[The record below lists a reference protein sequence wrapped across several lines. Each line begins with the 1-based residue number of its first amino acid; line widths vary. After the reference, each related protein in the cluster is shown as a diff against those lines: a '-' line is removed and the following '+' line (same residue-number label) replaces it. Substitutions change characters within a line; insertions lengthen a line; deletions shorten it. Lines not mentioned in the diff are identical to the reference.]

1 MAPNTGSSLGWPSA
15 TRQHRWALLQQLPL
29 LQFLARI
36 STELNQF
43 EIFSNLGKQKVDKVL
58 FCNLKCKSLC
68 KIIACLRNS
77 LHIDLFHPYQFYL
90 DRLVFGKSCL
100 TEAKINNTLKGLEP
114 ITLSKP
120 SLCCQDTR
128 RIPNEQELSLGKL
141 TLIFPP

>member
-1 MAPNTGSSLGWPSA
+1 MGSAAAAPSVTVSSPNLY
-15 TRQHRWALLQQLPL
+15 R
-29 LQFLARI
+29 
-36 STELNQF
+36 ELNQF
-43 EIFSNLGKQKVDKVL
+43 EIFSNIGKQKVEKAL

-90 DRLVFGKSCL
+90 ASLVFGKSCL

-128 RIPNEQELSLGKL
+128 RIPNEQEVSLGKL
-141 TLIFPP
+141 ILIFPP